1 MLSRHSFLLLVAACL
16 LLATGVLAASA
27 LAAAPPTID
36 WHTLSNAGGRIA
48 QGAYTLDY
56 TLGQPLTGPA
66 AQDTRSLCAGFW
78 CALASGPAPVPPA
91 GGIYLPIVV
100 KVAP

>member
-1 MLSRHSFLLLVAACL
+1 MLTKRSLLLLVAACL
-16 LLATGVLAASA
+16 LLAGSA
-27 LAAAPPTID
+27 LAAAPPTVD
-36 WHTLSNAGGRIA
+36 WHTLSGGGGRIT

-78 CALASGPAPVPPA
+78 CAMASGPAPVPPA